1 MNNTLNLSQDTSKK
15 ELRQIVY
22 NKLAEA
28 LGEFKP
34 LIKRKKF
41 DDKMLTATKLFADDI
56 LKSNRKS
63 RLKNKK
69 KNKKEAK
76 KENGQVTEVIIPQL
90 QTEEQ

>member
-1 MNNTLNLSQDTSKK
+1 MTNTLNLSSETSKK

-34 LIKRKKF
+34 FIKKKKF

-76 KENGQVTEVIIPQL
+76 KTNGQVTEILHPELQSEPQ
-90 QTEEQ
+90 